1 MLYQL
6 SIYVLCTEYGVNT
19 FLILQSIAKNPFLSH
34 TFPWN
39 HYMGLFGRGPSMHRR
54 AYTKYCTAQED
65 IWSIVMLYTWHLG
78 LILQSGLLYID
89 NRSRPVP
96 EQVSLRYRHI

>member
-1 MLYQL
+1 
-6 SIYVLCTEYGVNT
+6 
-19 FLILQSIAKNPFLSH
+19 
-34 TFPWN
+34 
-39 HYMGLFGRGPSMHRR
+39 MHRR

-89 NRSRPVP
+89 NRSRPIP
-96 EQVSLRYRHI
+96 EQVSLRYRRI